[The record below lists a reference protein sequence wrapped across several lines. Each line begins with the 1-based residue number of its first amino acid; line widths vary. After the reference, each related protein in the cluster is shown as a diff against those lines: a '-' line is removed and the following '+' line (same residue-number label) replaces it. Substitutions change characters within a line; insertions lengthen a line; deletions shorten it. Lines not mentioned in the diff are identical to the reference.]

1 MPMGDVHP
9 GGVLPIVRL
18 VRSRVADI
26 GKPLREIAAQRGVSY
41 GTLRRYN
48 DASLQPLRTP
58 LRQGTMRELALALDI
73 PLGEVEQAALESVS
87 YRQAPARL
95 ESIPTPDGDPLVA
108 YVQGIDGLTPEM
120 RADLLAKFR
129 EAVRQ
134 AREQASGG

>member
-1 MPMGDVHP
+1 MAGEGTQPSGM
-9 GGVLPIVRL
+9 
-18 VRSRVADI
+18 S
-26 GKPLREIAAQRGVSY
+26 PLQALILGRMRDKGWTPKQVEERGVSHA
-41 GTLRRYN
+41 TLWRYMN
-48 DASLQPLRTP
+48 PVRLSSPPRKSVMQSL
-58 LRQGTMRELALALDI
+58 ANALDL
-73 PLGEVEQAALESVS
+73 PVSEVQRAAVESVG
-87 YRQAPARL
+87 YLYAPGPGRL